1 MATNIIGTS
10 ENKWI
15 DATTGEHVSNVSTT
29 STKRDFSSNLQ
40 SSVSMFL
47 KGRGMVG
54 KEESK
59 NVMP

>member
-15 DATTGEHVSNVSTT
+15 DATSGEYVSNVSTI
-29 STKRDFSSNLQ
+29 STKRDFSSSLQ

-47 KGRGMVG
+47 KGCGIWRE
-54 KEESK
+54 EESK
-59 NVMP
+59 NVTP